1 MRDQKLSLAAMQLFL
16 HINLCLSRTDFPG
29 KEAKKDKMSAF
40 VFNFPFWEAE
50 QDSNAIDQKKL
61 D

>member
-1 MRDQKLSLAAMQLFL
+1 MQLFL